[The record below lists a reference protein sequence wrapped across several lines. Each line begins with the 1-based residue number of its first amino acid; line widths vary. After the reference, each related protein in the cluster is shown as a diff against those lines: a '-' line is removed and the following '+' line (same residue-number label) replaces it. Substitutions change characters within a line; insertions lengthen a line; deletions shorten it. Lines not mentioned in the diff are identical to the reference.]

1 MAAVTQESMPPET
14 RQTAKDEGGRMK
26 DELSSTSASFKIVSL
41 LPPMIGNQLVIKRLH
56 DFGVFL
62 SSLILPPSSLLSHP
76 ARVRAPDVLV
86 QLQLHAKFH
95 SASGDPIRQFSQVN
109 LAPGRRDQ
117 DRSGAP
123 FEIVLSDHLEREVPV
138 GAISDHE
145 LHFVS
150 IGLQQ
155 IKIGPMISFSL
166 A

>member
-1 MAAVTQESMPPET
+1 MTNGM
-14 RQTAKDEGGRMK
+14 
-26 DELSSTSASFKIVSL
+26 
-41 LPPMIGNQLVIKRLH
+41 
-56 DFGVFL
+56 FGL
-62 SSLILPPSSLLSHP
+62 YS

-95 SASGDPIRQFSQVN
+95 AASGDPIRQFSQVN

-138 GAISDHE
+138 GAISDYE